1 MSEASA
7 HLPTVPV
14 TLLIDPAF
22 AAALPESDPL
32 RDRIRRT
39 IRREVAALLETLGL
53 PGQPSVEIRP
63 EPLCTPPFYRFIG
76 LRVHDREC
84 RFADDLLLEVYSML
98 RDIPLEP
105 TLLPSAVRQ
114 WLLAALARHSPQS
127 DRDGAA
133 DFFSET
139 CLAILKEQPEKLL
152 GGEQTAACR
161 DWMPTGTAAPAG
173 IGDEELFRLLGQ
185 VLARRVG
192 VADRNRAAAVITEST
207 GAGHGLETVRER
219 LLTDLKP
226 AAIEIRLH
234 PDYLRQ
240 LTREADGD
248 DREAFAMMR
257 DGLFYELGMR
267 YPAFRFVAD
276 EHLRPHCFAF
286 RINHLTTPPR
296 RGLARAE
303 CLVDE
308 PAESLGREGF
318 PAIPIVNPA
327 NRKANSII
335 PRAARAAAGAGGRQ
349 TWSPLGYL
357 VLALAA
363 ELRTHSA
370 NLLDGQLTTDALARL
385 ETAFPDL
392 VRRARAV
399 YAIEP
404 LTAVLRHLLQEQIS
418 IRDLRGILE
427 RLLDFDVI
435 VTDQR
440 KYIAFDDR
448 LPTGKSPSARWR
460 QEPVNL
466 AAFVRT
472 GMKNYISHKY
482 TRGQRTLIV
491 YLLAP
496 DIEQRLEAALENE
509 RGLPQET
516 ADGIRRAVRTEI
528 GTPSPDAAIPALLTT
543 INVRAILRR
552 CIAAEFPRLP
562 VLAYQELSPVLN
574 VQPIARLTLS

>member
-1 MSEASA
+1 MGAFIEDAHTHKQGACAEAVIK
-7 HLPTVPV
+7 H
-14 TLLIDPAF
+14 LIDGS
-22 AAALPESDPL
+22 LEPL
-32 RDRIRRT
+32 RVEGEHGQHDDDASGQGQLRRH
-39 IRREVAALLETLGL
+39 AGA
-53 PGQPSVEIRP
+53 Q
-63 EPLCTPPFYRFIG
+63 
-76 LRVHDREC
+76 
-84 RFADDLLLEVYSML
+84 A
-98 RDIPLEP
+98 
-105 TLLPSAVRQ
+105 
-114 WLLAALARHSPQS
+114 
-127 DRDGAA
+127 DGAA
-133 DFFSET
+133 GRHR
-139 CLAILKEQPEKLL
+139 LEQDLL
-152 GGEQTAACR
+152 QSVRLGEAQSQR
-161 DWMPTGTAAPAG
+161 HHRHHGEHDDGNHGRPAE
-173 IGDEELFRLLGQ
+173 DRLGQ
-185 VLARRVG
+185 
-192 VADRNRAAAVITEST
+192 
-207 GAGHGLETVRER
+207 
-219 LLTDLKP
+219 
-226 AAIEIRLH
+226 
-234 PDYLRQ
+234 
-240 LTREADGD
+240 
-248 DREAFAMMR
+248 
-257 DGLFYELGMR
+257 
-267 YPAFRFVAD
+267 
-276 EHLRPHCFAF
+276 C
-286 RINHLTTPPR
+286 
-296 RGLARAE
+296 
-303 CLVDE
+303 

-392 VRRARAV
+392 VGRARAV

-466 AAFVRT
+466 AAFVRM